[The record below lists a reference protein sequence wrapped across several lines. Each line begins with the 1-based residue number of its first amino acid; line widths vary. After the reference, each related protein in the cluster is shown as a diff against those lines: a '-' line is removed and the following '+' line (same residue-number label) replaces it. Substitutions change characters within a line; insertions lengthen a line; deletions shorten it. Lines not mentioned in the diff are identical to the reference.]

1 MYQINGT
8 THLDFT
14 MIYMYSPLSKPY
26 GYSGQLDGNKSSLI
40 RQEFVLNFFN
50 KYLIEEG
57 TFIDLEDV
65 MNKYPE
71 VEKVDYNA
79 RESS

>member
-1 MYQINGT
+1 MGIKAPNT
-8 THLDFT
+8 ARVCFKL
-14 MIYMYSPLSKPY
+14 
-26 GYSGQLDGNKSSLI
+26 
-40 RQEFVLNFFN
+40 FN